1 MKVLSFLG
9 TTIYKPITYVWTSDG
24 HEQAY
29 TTELFPEAVAHF
41 FQPEHLI
48 IFVTPQVRQHAN
60 LRELRSRLGDLVK
73 AVDIPEGKSESE
85 LWQMFDIVTS
95 TVGEGE
101 AIVLDVT
108 HAFRSIPLSALVIA
122 AYMRRTKDVDVK
134 RIVYG
139 AYEARQPPRKNPKPS
154 DRAPV
159 FDVTPLLDLLDW
171 LSGAQELLGRGD
183 GRSLAQ
189 RMEDAHNFL
198 HRQPNSDLKPKTL
211 REVARKLSSLSRS
224 LHLARPLEVM
234 KDAQQLL
241 PMLDAAK
248 DELHAWAKPFGLIVE
263 RVRAEVAALAY
274 ESPERLDIENLHHQ
288 LDLIEYYLNK
298 GLTVQ
303 AITLAREWVVSWA
316 CLQQGHGDWLSRV
329 HREGVEEA
337 LNSIARQA
345 RPSRTRTELTAAPE
359 WLQRVAEEFPIKDVW
374 DRIVGLRNDVAHCG
388 MSAESDSASNI
399 EQKARELP
407 ERLASLL
414 APTLRTSI
422 WGRRVVIDLKQ
433 LYGDVAKLEDLGLY
447 LQSALEMA
455 GEGNDV
461 VLTGQAP
468 VWLYLAVAHA
478 LHGKARRL
486 IYSSPVTGEIVV
498 FDHAAR

>member
-1 MKVLSFLG
+1 MKALTFLG
-9 TTIYKPITYVWTSDG
+9 TTEYQVITYVWRSEGDE
-24 HEQAY
+24 HAY
-29 TTELFPEAVAHF
+29 TTDLFPEAVAHF
-41 FQPEHLI
+41 FQPERLI
-48 IFVTPQVRQHAN
+48 VFVTPQVRQHAN
-60 LRELRSRLGDLVK
+60 LRKLRQRLGSLVE
-73 AVDIPEGKSESE
+73 AVDIPEGGSGPE
-85 LWQMFDIVTS
+85 LWQMFEVVTS
-95 TVGEGE
+95 AVEEGE
-101 AIVLDVT
+101 AVVLDVT

-122 AYMRRTKDVDVK
+122 AYMRRTKNVNVE

-139 AYEARQPPRKNPKPS
+139 AYEARQPLRKEPQPS

-171 LSGAQELLGRGD
+171 LSGAQELLDRGD

-189 RMEDAHNFL
+189 RMEDTHNFL
-198 HRQPNSDLKPKTL
+198 HRQLSGDLKPKKL
-211 REVARKLSSLSRS
+211 REVARKLSALSHSLR
-224 LHLARPLEVM
+224 LARPLEVM

-241 PMLDAAK
+241 PILDAAR
-248 DELHAWAKPFGLIVE
+248 DELGAWAKPFGLIVE

-274 ESPERLDIENLHHQ
+274 ESPERLDIENLRHQ
-288 LDLIEYYLNK
+288 LDLIRYYIDK

-316 CLQQGHGDWLSRV
+316 CLQRGHDDWLSRV
-329 HREGVEEA
+329 EREKVEEA
-337 LNSIARQA
+337 LNSMAHQA
-345 RPSRTRTELTAAPE
+345 RSRTEAPPE
-359 WLQRVAEEFPIKDVW
+359 WLQRVAERFPIKNVW
-374 DRIVGLRNDVAHCG
+374 TWIGQLRNDVAHCG
-388 MSAESDSASNI
+388 MGEHPAPAGRI
-399 EQKARELP
+399 EQRVRELP

-422 WGRRVVIDLKQ
+422 WGHRVVIDLKQ
-433 LYGDVAKLEDLGLY
+433 LYGDVAKLDDLELY
-447 LQSALEMA
+447 LERVLELA
-455 GEGNDV
+455 GEGSDV

-486 IYSSPVTGEIVV
+486 LYSSPVTGEMVV